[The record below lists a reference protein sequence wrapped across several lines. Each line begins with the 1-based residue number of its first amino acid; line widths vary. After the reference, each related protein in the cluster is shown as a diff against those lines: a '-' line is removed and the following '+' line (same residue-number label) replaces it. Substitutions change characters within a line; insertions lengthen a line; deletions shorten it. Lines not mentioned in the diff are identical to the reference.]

1 MPNQLLKIN
10 CALEFDTMN
19 TRVAIQLGTH
29 IRYGA
34 DKKDQKD
41 LNYEISAITTRE
53 DNHMTDITCVVSDKT
68 LNVTETITSRLYII
82 STFNLHF
89 FVQYKSYDNLN
100 YKNSM

>member
-19 TRVAIQLGTH
+19 TKVEVQFGTH

-41 LNYEISAITTRE
+41 LNYEISAITTTE
-53 DNHMTDITCVVSDKT
+53 DNHMTEITCVVSDKT
-68 LNVTETITSRLYII
+68 LNVTETTTSRLYII
-82 STFNLHF
+82 SKFYLHILSNIKAIIF
-89 FVQYKSYDNLN
+89 
-100 YKNSM
+100 